1 MLRLFS
7 CFLIGALMLAGQ
19 SLPAAAQCCIGEDDG
34 PLGAIGSDRL
44 RITPHLG
51 VEITLDA
58 GPKSLGVDSNGVPT
72 VDGGNGNDLVGQDP
86 LYTMSMQTDFPPG
99 STQLSASMTTAFDVV
114 AQTIDQPSLRSA
126 KVVII
131 AHTDASGSEADNERL
146 STLRAQAI
154 ADYLVLTAHVDPAR
168 LVPWGMGETQ
178 LKNSTDPL
186 ALENRRVDFV
196 LVR

>member
-7 CFLIGALMLAGQ
+7 CFLIGAVMLAGQ

-34 PLGAIGSDRL
+34 PLGAIGSDRP

-51 VEITLDA
+51 VEIRGIDELF
-58 GPKSLGVDSNGVPT
+58 VH
-72 VDGGNGNDLVGQDP
+72 GNGNRVPIKGDDASEP
-86 LYTMSMQTDFPPG
+86 SARETLYTMSIQTDFPPG
-99 STQLSASMTTAFDVV
+99 STQLSASMTKAFDVV

-146 STLRAQAI
+146 SSLRAQAI
-154 ADYLVLTAHVDPAR
+154 ADYLVLTAHIDPAR